1 MLKKLYLIDPGC
13 GKGYRT
19 SLQSKD
25 SLSLCAMMG
34 YKLESLWGESQ
45 NNYKPQLKIAPIREK
60 VTCTRDNL
68 LTRNPLQQYFFD
80 TNITFLQVLALM
92 FQWRNR
98 QVETCWIETPSAKSK
113 EGFTIKIPFNTEKLF
128 DTKRLHF
135 LQVYWHLSLKYKEI
149 LQFQVQK
156 QPEFKIECAY
166 IHWEIPILMIINWMI
181 TFHLILH
188 CITWTLNRF
197 LIIIIIIIMI
207 IIIIK
212 TPW

>member
-25 SLSLCAMMG
+25 SLSLCAMMR

-68 LTRNPLQQYFFD
+68 LTRNPLQQYFFLILTFFLLLFAFMLKKLYLID
-80 TNITFLQVLALM
+80 PGCGKGYRTSLQSKDSLSLCAMMRYKLESLWGESQNNYKPQLKIAPIREKVTCTRDNLLTRNPLQQYFFYTNITFLQVLARK

-98 QVETCWIETPSAKSK
+98 QVETC
-113 EGFTIKIPFNTEKLF
+113 
-128 DTKRLHF
+128 
-135 LQVYWHLSLKYKEI
+135 
-149 LQFQVQK
+149 
-156 QPEFKIECAY
+156 
-166 IHWEIPILMIINWMI
+166 
-181 TFHLILH
+181 
-188 CITWTLNRF
+188 
-197 LIIIIIIIMI
+197 
-207 IIIIK
+207 
-212 TPW
+212 